1 MHPIV
6 QGFLHHPM
14 AKRRPLDCA
23 LRIAQWQIQS
33 MLKSEWVKSFGIS
46 SQLFVRRGMT
56 GATGNVYYGLH
67 EFDEMMFLLK
77 SMRSKDT
84 FLDVG
89 ANVGAYTV
97 LVAKEVGASVLSF
110 EPSPITFDFL
120 NRNVL
125 LNQIDQL
132 CETHQCC
139 VGSAKGTTGFTKG
152 LDTINHID
160 PEATENMVKVWP
172 LDEMEINSDSIFVK
186 IDVEGFESHVIE
198 GGAQLFQ
205 SGRVLALVM
214 ELNGLSDRFDL
225 DESEIISKLNHWGYS
240 PYRYE
245 AKSGRLVKL
254 EEPTDTNTIFI
265 RNDSLHLIENRIS
278 QANCMTIRR
287 TTF

>member
-1 MHPIV
+1 MHPII

-14 AKRRPLDCA
+14 AKSRPLDCA
-23 LRIAQWQIQS
+23 FRIVHWQIQS
-33 MLKSEWVKSFGIS
+33 LLKREWVKSFGIS
-46 SQLFVRRGMT
+46 AKLIVRRGMA

-97 LVAKEVGASVLSF
+97 LVAKEIGASVLSF

-160 PEATENMVKVWP
+160 PEATENMVEVWP

-186 IDVEGFESHVIE
+186 IDVEGFESYVIQ

-205 SGRVLALVM
+205 SGRVLALIM

-225 DESEIISKLNHWGYS
+225 DESEIISKLKTWGYS

-254 EEPTDTNTIFI
+254 DEPTDTNAIFI
-265 RNDSLHLIENRIS
+265 RNDSFHLIENRIS
-278 QANCMTIRR
+278 QAECMTIRR
-287 TTF
+287 TQW

>member
-1 MHPIV
+1 
-6 QGFLHHPM
+6 M
-14 AKRRPLDCA
+14 A
-23 LRIAQWQIQS
+23 
-33 MLKSEWVKSFGIS
+33 
-46 SQLFVRRGMT
+46 

-97 LVAKEVGASVLSF
+97 LVAKEIGASVLSF

-160 PEATENMVKVWP
+160 PEATENMVEVWP

-186 IDVEGFESHVIE
+186 IDVEGFESYVIQ

-205 SGRVLALVM
+205 SGRVLALIM

-225 DESEIISKLNHWGYS
+225 DESEIISKLKTWGYS

-254 EEPTDTNTIFI
+254 DEPTDTNAIFI
-265 RNDSLHLIENRIS
+265 RNDSFHLIENRIS
-278 QANCMTIRR
+278 QAECMTIRR
-287 TTF
+287 TQW